1 MVNRKLK
8 MSIAKEEEEGLL
20 LKKDEDK
27 DEGGQQY
34 QSQFHLLQLNDDCLL
49 LLFTQ
54 MTILQAF
61 ELGITCRRL
70 YGLYRD
76 SLAKRRSLLIHN
88 YGIFFDNEHLLL
100 FDQSPAETADSLPHP
115 IPEVDHLNFPKYKPS
130 VICHLLTCMPGLV
143 SLEIRNVEANEFC
156 QMVST
161 LNRTQ
166 AKLQSLKLDVIDF
179 SRGEQME
186 PLQLELPSLK
196 HLTLWADEN
205 SSEFLLCNPIFLTV
219 MPQLTSFQLYMIIN
233 VIEKS
238 WYLSTI
244 LPFIGKHVY
253 SNAQLVAAARS
264 GSANLN
270 VSLKI
275 NSLFFWGE
283 NDNDPTGE
291 KAACLELITSLEA
304 LWFKD
309 PMTESFTRRL
319 SLMRNL
325 KRLIIIPCTRIQS
338 APEDSDSTLAPPLPY
353 QRLFNALVNTP
364 LLEVL
369 KLDFSGNTFPDHFKK
384 ADFPVLPTVRS
395 FSLLYRT
402 PGKYYNP
409 LRVFQ
414 LEHIFPGLTKLN
426 LTYLQKECSV
436 CDRFKIGLMPLKHNF
451 PGLKEVSVAYELND
465 PYYCCH
471 RYPPVFNSFNF

>member
-54 MTILQAF
+54 MTVLQAF
-61 ELGITCRRL
+61 ELGFTCRRL

-88 YGIFFDNEHLLL
+88 YGIFVDNEHLLL
-100 FDQSPAETADSLPHP
+100 FDQSPAEAADSLPHP
-115 IPEVDHLNFPKYKPS
+115 IPKVDHLNFPKYKPS

-156 QMVST
+156 QMVAT

-196 HLTLWADEN
+196 HLSLWADEN

-219 MPQLTSFQLYMIIN
+219 MPQLTSFQIYIIN
-233 VIEKS
+233 FIEKS

-275 NSLFFWGE
+275 RSLFFWCK

-304 LWFKD
+304 LWFED

-338 APEDSDSTLAPPLPY
+338 APEDSYSTLAPPLPY

-369 KLDFSGNTFPDHFKK
+369 KLDFCGDTFPGHFNK

-402 PGKYYNP
+402 PAKYYNP

-414 LEHIFPGLTKLN
+414 LEHIFPGLTELN
-426 LTYLQKECSV
+426 LTYVQKECSV

-451 PGLKEVSVAYELND
+451 PGLKELAGM
-465 PYYCCH
+465 
-471 RYPPVFNSFNF
+471 